1 MAIVHKP
8 DYTTQSEVDLD
19 NRINKMLKPILHS
32 AVKNGMS
39 VETMS
44 HVVHNCINS
53 LVMEIYVEREF
64 NNTKLMDN
72 S

>member
-8 DYTTQSEVDLD
+8 DYTTQAEVDLD

-32 AVKNGMS
+32 AVENGMP

-53 LVMEIYVEREF
+53 LVVEIYVEREF